1 MHKGISHLLVLLL
14 IFSVTGC
21 ATIVQG
27 TKQRIEVS
35 SDPPGA
41 TVLVDGESAGATPI
55 KLKLRTP
62 LSHVLIITKEGYKEE
77 KVTLTRAIGSA
88 ACGNIFIWGP
98 AGWAVDGLT
107 GSQYRL
113 VPDKV
118 HVELKKEKAN
128 EDKKE

>member
-1 MHKGISHLLVLLL
+1 MVLLL
-14 IFSVTGC
+14 ILSVMGC

-27 TKQRIEVS
+27 TKQKIEVS

-41 TVLVDGESAGATPI
+41 TVLVDGETAGTTPI
-55 KLKLRTP
+55 KLKLSTP
-62 LSHVLIITKEGYKEE
+62 RNHILVFTKEGYKEE
-77 KVTLTRAIGSA
+77 KVALSRALGSA

-118 HVELKKEKAN
+118 HVELKAKESN
-128 EDKKE
+128 EDKKDRGLER